1 MRKLVGSI
9 VGLGALLVVGWAFA
23 PSQQVTTEVHIDASP
38 EQVWAVLSDFENYGS
53 WNPFL
58 PSIRGSMQVG
68 ETLTI
73 QFASQAFGDMEI
85 TPIVLAV
92 EDNREFRWKG
102 KLLFP
107 GIFDGEHFFRL
118 EAEQGGTRLVHGEDF
133 SGLLLWFFDL
143 DVMKPDFNAMNTG
156 LVGEVSRRG

>member
-68 ETLTI
+68 ESLTI

-107 GIFDGEHFFRL
+107 GIFDGE
-118 EAEQGGTRLVHGEDF
+118 QKF
-133 SGLLLWFFDL
+133 SGWRQ
-143 DVMKPDFNAMNTG
+143 
-156 LVGEVSRRG
+156 SRAEPGWSMERISPVCCSGFLTST

>member
-1 MRKLVGSI
+1 MLV
-9 VGLGALLVVGWAFA
+9 AGWAFA

-58 PSIRGSMQVG
+58 PSIHGPMQIG
-68 ETLTI
+68 ENLTI

-85 TPIVLAV
+85 TPTVLVA
-92 EDNREFRWKG
+92 EANREFRWKG
-102 KLLFP
+102 KLFFP
-107 GIFDGEHFFRL
+107 GIFDGEHFFQL

-133 SGLLLWFFDL
+133 SGLLLWVVDL
-143 DVMKPDFNAMNTG
+143 DVMKPDFNTMNTS
-156 LVGEVSRRG
+156 LAAEVSRRG